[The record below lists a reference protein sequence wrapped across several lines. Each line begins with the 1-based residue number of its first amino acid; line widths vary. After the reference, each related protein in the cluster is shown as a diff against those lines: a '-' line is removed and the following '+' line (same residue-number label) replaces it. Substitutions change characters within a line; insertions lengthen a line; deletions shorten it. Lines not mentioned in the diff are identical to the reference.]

1 MASGLSPL
9 FDKIKEVGSI
19 KEFFKTPDIDLDV
32 IDEYNRVIE
41 KSADKQAT
49 LAQFTQNTNK
59 STADL
64 IRSANGAVIS
74 ETQKAAALK
83 ASTVAAKAQA
93 VALKGVAIAGNML
106 LGIGV
111 SMLISSVI
119 KGIDNYIHRIDNARE
134 AITEI
139 SSEIKEVNDTF
150 NNTSKT
156 VSDISRRFA
165 QLSQG
170 VNQITGSN
178 KSLNTEEYEEFLSL
192 NNQIAELFPSLPKIY
207 NENGQAI
214 VQLTGDVD
222 GIVGSL
228 QHLVDVE
235 RDLANQQLA
244 DKMPELFSNLKISS
258 KDYDKDLTY
267 LQNKKDAMT
276 NVVGDFNKDMLKAA
290 INSEETFK
298 VHGDNAAQI
307 VELSKL
313 YDYAFEALDISL
325 LRTSPNEFAVNGLDK
340 YKIIDLQSS
349 EDIDK
354 EIERAFNYAVDK
366 YGEEYN
372 LSYDKVVSQIT
383 TINNS
388 KSSEYDNFKQSL
400 FAWLNTNSGSGYSM
414 MTDNLQASIQT
425 IIGSLDFGSL
435 MKEYTTPEE
444 FQNYILNNIVYPIR
458 DDGSVQDAI
467 NSLFLTDF
475 SKMSFKDADAM
486 VNELINVI
494 AKALDRDPLELKV
507 SLGFGSYED
516 IKSSMADIAKR
527 KVNAPDDYFFD
538 YNQEAEYNR
547 IKDEL
552 QEYAQQYSI
561 DTQEEIVLFNK
572 AMQDAEDN
580 IEKAIEIYLAKKE
593 ENRQLLITEESLK
606 QAKSYR
612 DELGKLYDAL
622 ALLRSGNATASD
634 IRGFVEEFPGLSE
647 YVGDLELL
655 EEKIQELVNERLVLL
670 REQFNGAINEE
681 TLRRLAEYSVKQE
694 AVASSIEATTDAL
707 NNLVS
712 AYKNVS
718 EAMEQYNQSGFI
730 SLELLES
737 IMSMK
742 PEYLGALLDEWNNM
756 ENATDAYKAYMKV
769 RLTDY
774 ITTARQ
780 QSNDDRREF
789 LAQFHEDGD
798 RDKYDKAVEASID
811 ALAAKEKFAVGIL
824 ENFDE
829 WFGNLTKTSTS
840 DFEQQIDWAANS
852 VSNLE
857 HEVTNLEGV
866 LDNTNGYQA
875 QIDAIQD
882 VIDAQE
888 RLREGYEESA
898 KEYNSQYEN
907 ALTTGILA
915 DQGLSN
921 QIRKKIESG
930 EVFDIEEFIA
940 KNVESGTESTK
951 QQIYDAIQEAIDWYN
966 KSTDATDNAIEI
978 NYKINDNI
986 KEQRQITWDY
996 FDEII
1001 KRIHS
1006 VVEESEFLI
1015 ELFSNDKLIRK
1026 TGEFTTSGL
1035 ATLGQRAVNY
1045 NVYIDEA
1052 ERYAEELKKIY
1063 AELSNA
1069 TEYDQELI
1077 DRARELQD
1085 LQRDSILAYQEE
1097 KQAIIDL
1104 AKEGIQ
1110 AQIDSMSELIDKK
1123 KELLEQDKEE
1133 LDFQREMEERTKN
1146 LNSLRKQES
1155 VYALDNS
1162 EEGQQRLQT
1171 IRAEIEESE
1180 KDMDEFTY
1188 DKWHQSQTEMLDNL
1202 FSDYESLQNELMD
1215 DSERLFKNMMD
1226 VVGDN
1231 SAIISNKIK
1240 DAADSVGLIL
1250 SPELNDISVSLGE
1263 YASGLEPLSN
1273 DKYGLKAIME
1283 VLERIAN
1290 KDYPTTKDPVENN
1303 GGKEEPQVPTTKDQV
1318 ISKTDEPT
1326 KDKSPSDKETVKTP
1340 KVGSKVTFASGVYHS
1355 SADGTGKTGK
1365 KNLGEQVYITKF
1377 SNASYAKYPYLI
1389 SEDKNGKKLLG
1400 WVGLDQLNG
1409 YASGLRSAKKD
1420 EWAWTQENGGE
1431 VIIRKSDG
1439 AMLTPVNRGDTIFN
1453 SEATKRLW
1461 DFANNNLPSVNIGVP
1476 NYSNLTNK
1484 TAVGDTQLVIENI
1497 IMNGVND
1504 PVKFKGQLIDTLKS
1518 ADVQKAVRSVSTDL
1532 IVGKST
1538 FGINKY

>member
-1 MASGLSPL
+1 LASGLSPL

-290 INSEETFK
+290 INSKETFK

-349 EDIDK
+349 EDIDE

-527 KVNAPDDYFFD
+527 KVNAPDGYFFD

-561 DTQEEIVLFNK
+561 DTQEEIALFNK

-580 IEKAIEIYLAKKE
+580 VEKAIEIYLAKKE

-606 QAKSYR
+606 QAKTYR

-622 ALLRSGNATASD
+622 ALLRSGNAAASD
-634 IRGFVEEFPGLSE
+634 IYGFVEEFPGLSE
-647 YVGDLELL
+647 YIGDLELL
-655 EEKIQELVNERLVLL
+655 EEKIQELVNERLVSL
-670 REQFNGAINEE
+670 REQFNGAISEE
-681 TLRRLAEYSVKQE
+681 ALKRLAEYSVKQE
-694 AVASSIEATTDAL
+694 AVVSSIDATTDAL
-707 NNLVS
+707 NTLVS

-718 EAMEQYNQSGFI
+718 DAMEQYNQSGFI

-742 PEYLGALLDEWNNM
+742 PEYLGSLLDEWNNI

-769 RLTDY
+769 RLMDY

-789 LAQFHEDGD
+789 QAQFHEDGD

-811 ALAAKEKFAVGIL
+811 ALAAKEKFVVGIL

-829 WFGNLTKTSTS
+829 WFGNLTSATSSTENT
-840 DFEQQIDWAANS
+840 FDWIEVKINNIKEAIEELKETADDPF
-852 VSNLE
+852 VSWADRGSAL
-857 HEVTNLEGV
+857 
-866 LDNTNGYQA
+866 
-875 QIDAIQD
+875 QD
-882 VIDAQE
+882 VIDRLESDKADYLKAYDAYVAEMGKVGLGQNYIDLIAGDKDKFNIDTFKDDPNYDKIQKYQELYEKAQE
-888 RLREGYEESA
+888 AKKLADGTEDELNSGIQDNFDLIISEFDSKLSHYENTANLIESKLANAESKGYIATQQYYQTLRGIEEAKRVELKNQLDDLTQAFNESGLEPDSEGWSELVNKIEETELALQESTNAMQDFNNEIRQIDWDLFDFARDQESKLMNEADFMIDLLDSA
-898 KEYNSQYEN
+898 KMFSEAGEITAEGMATMGLHAQNYNAYLEQSIDYAKE
-907 ALTTGILA
+907 LA
-915 DQGLSN
+915 
-921 QIRKKIESG
+921 R
-930 EVFDIEEFIA
+930 
-940 KNVESGTESTK
+940 
-951 QQIYDAIQEAIDWYN
+951 IQEEELSENPYD
-966 KSTDATDNAIEI
+966 TDALERYNLMLE
-978 NYKINDNI
+978 K
-986 KEQRQITWDY
+986 RQ
-996 FDEII
+996 
-1001 KRIHS
+1001 
-1006 VVEESEFLI
+1006 ESIL
-1015 ELFSNDKLIRK
+1015 S
-1026 TGEFTTSGL
+1026 
-1035 ATLGQRAVNY
+1035 A
-1045 NVYIDEA
+1045 EA
-1052 ERYAEELKKIY
+1052 EKE
-1063 AELSNA
+1063 
-1069 TEYDQELI
+1069 
-1077 DRARELQD
+1077 
-1085 LQRDSILAYQEE
+1085 
-1097 KQAIIDL
+1097 AIIDL
-1104 AKEGIQ
+1104 VSEGIELQ
-1110 AQIDSMSELIDKK
+1110 KESFDELISQYT
-1123 KELLEQDKEE
+1123 E
-1133 LDFQREMEERTKN
+1133 
-1146 LNSLRKQES
+1146 
-1155 VYALDNS
+1155 ALDI
-1162 EEGQQRLQT
+1162 Q
-1171 IRAEIEESE
+1171 
-1180 KDMDEFTY
+1180 KD
-1188 DKWHQSQTEMLDNL
+1188 
-1202 FSDYESLQNELMD
+1202 
-1215 DSERLFKNMMD
+1215 
-1226 VVGDN
+1226 
-1231 SAIISNKIK
+1231 
-1240 DAADSVGLIL
+1240 
-1250 SPELNDISVSLGE
+1250 
-1263 YASGLEPLSN
+1263 
-1273 DKYGLKAIME
+1273 
-1283 VLERIAN
+1283 
-1290 KDYPTTKDPVENN
+1290 
-1303 GGKEEPQVPTTKDQV
+1303 
-1318 ISKTDEPT
+1318 
-1326 KDKSPSDKETVKTP
+1326 
-1340 KVGSKVTFASGVYHS
+1340 
-1355 SADGTGKTGK
+1355 
-1365 KNLGEQVYITKF
+1365 
-1377 SNASYAKYPYLI
+1377 
-1389 SEDKNGKKLLG
+1389 
-1400 WVGLDQLNG
+1400 
-1409 YASGLRSAKKD
+1409 
-1420 EWAWTQENGGE
+1420 
-1431 VIIRKSDG
+1431 
-1439 AMLTPVNRGDTIFN
+1439 
-1453 SEATKRLW
+1453 
-1461 DFANNNLPSVNIGVP
+1461 
-1476 NYSNLTNK
+1476 
-1484 TAVGDTQLVIENI
+1484 
-1497 IMNGVND
+1497 
-1504 PVKFKGQLIDTLKS
+1504 
-1518 ADVQKAVRSVSTDL
+1518 
-1532 IVGKST
+1532 
-1538 FGINKY
+1538 